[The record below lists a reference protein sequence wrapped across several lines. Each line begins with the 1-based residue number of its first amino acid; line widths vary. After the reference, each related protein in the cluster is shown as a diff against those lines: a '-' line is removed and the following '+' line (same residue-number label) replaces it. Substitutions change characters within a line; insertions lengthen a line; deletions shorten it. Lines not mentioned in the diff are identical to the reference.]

1 MGYKKPVFIYQ
12 GITMVKSCHA
22 GQEEKERSQKT
33 VDPTYDRTYQKLPKE
48 EFQRI
53 LEATPDAMVI
63 INKEGIII
71 FTNTQAEKIFNYKK
85 DELLGQ
91 PVEILIPEPYR
102 SQHPKHREDYF
113 SSPHVRPMGTGMEL
127 YGMRKNGE
135 HFPVEISLSPFDMDQ
150 DKMALATVRDITDR
164 KRFERTLQEKNIELE
179 NANLAKDRF
188 LESIRHELQTPLNA
202 EQEKESIKS
211 IYEKHLQIL
220 NNKLQKKIQQLENA
234 SDRAAELVKINQQL
248 AELAI
253 RDPLTGLFNRR
264 YLEESLKR
272 ELFRAKRKKTQ
283 LAVFMI
289 DIDNFKDI
297 NDEFGHST
305 GDSILRLMSQC
316 LTENIRQED
325 IACRY
330 GGEEFTIILLESSA
344 ETAWNRAETLR
355 KSIENLSHRYKKPIA
370 KKITVSIGISL
381 FPQHGQTA
389 KSLINAA
396 DRALYLAKNQ
406 NRNQVVMS
414 QKADEK

>member
-1 MGYKKPVFIYQ
+1 
-12 GITMVKSCHA
+12 MVKGCHT

-33 VDPTYDRTYQKLPKE
+33 AEPPYDQTYQKLPKE

-53 LEATPDAMVI
+53 LEAIPDAILI

-71 FTNTQAEKIFNYKK
+71 FINNQTEKIFNYKK

-150 DKMALATVRDITDR
+150 DKMALATIHDITDR

-179 NANLAKDRF
+179 NANLEKDRF
-188 LESIRHELQTPLNA
+188 LARINHELKTPLNA
-202 EQEKESIKS
+202 EQEKKSIKS
-211 IYEKHLQIL
+211 IYKKHLQIL
-220 NNKLQKKIQQLENA
+220 NNKLRKKIQQLENA
-234 SDRAAELVKINQQL
+234 SDRTAELTKTNQQL

-272 ELFRAKRKKTQ
+272 ELSRAKRKKTQ

-297 NDEFGHST
+297 NDEFGHRT

-316 LTENIRQED
+316 LTDNIRQED

-330 GGEEFTIILLESSA
+330 GGEEFTIILLESSE

-355 KSIENLSHRYKKPIA
+355 KSIENLSHHYKKPIA
-370 KKITVSIGISL
+370 KKVTVSIGISL

-389 KSLINAA
+389 KALINAA
-396 DRALYLAKNQ
+396 DRALYSAKNQ

-414 QKADEK
+414 QNARTDH

>member
-1 MGYKKPVFIYQ
+1 
-12 GITMVKSCHA
+12 
-22 GQEEKERSQKT
+22 
-33 VDPTYDRTYQKLPKE
+33 
-48 EFQRI
+48 
-53 LEATPDAMVI
+53 
-63 INKEGIII
+63 
-71 FTNTQAEKIFNYKK
+71 
-85 DELLGQ
+85 
-91 PVEILIPEPYR
+91 
-102 SQHPKHREDYF
+102 
-113 SSPHVRPMGTGMEL
+113 
-127 YGMRKNGE
+127 
-135 HFPVEISLSPFDMDQ
+135 
-150 DKMALATVRDITDR
+150 
-164 KRFERTLQEKNIELE
+164 
-179 NANLAKDRF
+179 
-188 LESIRHELQTPLNA
+188 
-202 EQEKESIKS
+202 
-211 IYEKHLQIL
+211 
-220 NNKLQKKIQQLENA
+220 
-234 SDRAAELVKINQQL
+234 
-248 AELAI
+248 
-253 RDPLTGLFNRR
+253 
-264 YLEESLKR
+264 EESLKR